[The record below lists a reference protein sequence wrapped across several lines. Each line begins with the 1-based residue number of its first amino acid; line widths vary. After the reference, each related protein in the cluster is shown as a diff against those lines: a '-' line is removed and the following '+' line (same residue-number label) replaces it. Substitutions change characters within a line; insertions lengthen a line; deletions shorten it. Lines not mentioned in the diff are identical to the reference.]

1 MKVLLKGNERTQNNG
16 ACKIVEIDKYLII
29 NGLIHERQNLKPTNR
44 YCVTPTGDS
53 RDANSAMPSLNQI
66 AVLTTPA
73 LSQSWRDNTI
83 YGTELVDSEDPN
95 IIYKVFPAYYNGD
108 RRFVKYRKV
117 NECEIEIVAESNYT
131 ADYQTIHRFIGQN
144 KDYVFT
150 CWIRN
155 LNDASN
161 NGMNYVC
168 RWNKITLA
176 PDNNHFAREKVYPI
190 FENATKAYV
199 FTDNVDN
206 DYSIGYIMKDTWAWV
221 RINTWA
227 LGGVNGS
234 PSWNRQRPLTG
245 FQIDDSKFGYFYSF
259 DGEGSVR
266 PRRSTPCIG
275 KVIVNMSTDTA
286 QSKEQT
292 INFDKCAKPISDL
305 NKILDIASWARYT
318 NLKLFELNGK
328 RYLTLCHTCDTS
340 NDDNSELSRATS
352 WLYLFEVDEVNDTL
366 YCLDAIRTE
375 GVFQTVLYGENGRH
389 LCFANWNQVRVFSLD
404 ENTMTYKVSFNK
416 YYGNNQ
422 IQYFG
427 VDKDNNMWM
436 TEIWGTAVHIERIPY
451 NYELVADYDKST
463 ITFEEGE
470 TEKLVNIRIGYRDY
484 YKNYKSK
491 KVKITLDH
499 PNNQLFSSNDSQTI
513 TVDTL
518 NNGMLSIPVKV
529 FKPGYLKFDVEF
541 V

>member
-1 MKVLLKGNERTQNNG
+1 MKVLLKANERTQNNG

-44 YCVTPTGDS
+44 YCVTATGDS
-53 RDANSAMPSLNQI
+53 RDANSAMPSLNQV
-66 AVLTTPA
+66 AVLTTPTIN
-73 LSQSWRDNTI
+73 QSWRDNTI

-117 NECEIEIVAESNYT
+117 NEGEIEIVAESNHT

-150 CWIRN
+150 CWNRN
-155 LNDASN
+155 LNDAYS

-168 RWNKITLA
+168 RWNKTTLA
-176 PDNNHFAREKVYPI
+176 PDNHHFAREKLYPI
-190 FENATKAYV
+190 FENATKAYIM
-199 FTDNVDN
+199 TDNVDN
-206 DYSIGYIMKDTWAWV
+206 SYSIGYIMKDTWAWV
-221 RINTWA
+221 RINTWDLA
-227 LGGVNGS
+227 GSGGS

-245 FQIDDSKFGYFYSF
+245 FQIDDSRFGYFYSL

-266 PRRSTPCIG
+266 SRRGTPCIG
-275 KVIVNMSTDTA
+275 KAVVDMSNDTA
-286 QSKEQT
+286 QSKEHT
-292 INFDKCAKPISDL
+292 INFDRCAKSISDL
-305 NKILDIASWARYT
+305 NKISDVSTWSRYT
-318 NLKLFELNGK
+318 NLKLFELRGK
-328 RYLTLCHTCDTS
+328 RYLTLCHTADIS
-340 NDDNSELSRATS
+340 NDDNSDLTKATS

-366 YCLDAIRTE
+366 YCLDAVRTE

-389 LCFANWNQVRVFSLD
+389 ICFANWNQVKVFSLD
-404 ENTMTYKVSFNK
+404 ENTMTYKASFNK
-416 YYGNNQ
+416 YFGGGEQ

-427 VDKDNNMWM
+427 LDKDN
-436 TEIWGTAVHIERIPY
+436 TIWLQGQWQSVYMERIPY
-451 NYELVADYDKST
+451 NFELVADYDKHTLVFS
-463 ITFEEGE
+463 EGE

-499 PNNQLFSSNDSQTI
+499 PNNQLFSSNDSHII
-513 TVDTL
+513 TVNTL